1 MPAACRPTSTRGH
14 PENPRPRSAHS
25 SKRREQHRTGGG
37 RPLRPRPVR
46 WAGQPSS
53 EMDQP
58 FPLFVPDREVR
69 QKADLVLEETIGSHL
84 RATAFA
90 GPAFRGADE
99 PTTDSVPTDVGVDV
113 PALDVAD
120 RARVAR
126 VCMGANGRLHKPREA
141 SLRTR
146 GDEGHG
152 SFLPQV
158 FVYLFAVPLWCLIR
172 PKGGAHAQPLRSIAL
187 DGPADLKRLL
197 FRFGHRQPNGR
208 RDERFFSAASHRAAC
223 SSNAGRRPSSDER
236 NSWGGPPSRSIAY
249 RKL

>member
-1 MPAACRPTSTRGH
+1 MPAACRRTSIRGRLGS
-14 PENPRPRSAHS
+14 PRPRSEHS
-25 SKRREQHRTGGG
+25 SKRRDRTEAAEDV
-37 RPLRPRPVR
+37 RLRPAPVR
-46 WAGQPSS
+46 RAGQPSS
-53 EMDQP
+53 KMDEP
-58 FPLFVPDREVR
+58 FPLFVADCEVR
-69 QKADLVLEETIGSHL
+69 PKADLVLEETIGSHL
-84 RATAFA
+84 GATAFA

-99 PTTDSVPTDVGVDV
+99 LTTDSVPTDVGVDV

-146 GDEGHG
+146 GHEGHG

-158 FVYLFAVPLWCLIR
+158 YVYLFAVPLWRLIR

-197 FRFGHRQPNGR
+197 FRFGHRPPDGR
-208 RDERFFSAASHRAAC
+208 GDERFFSAASHRAAC
-223 SSNAGRRPSSDER
+223 
-236 NSWGGPPSRSIAY
+236 
-249 RKL
+249 L